1 MSSKFDSSR
10 RPGAP
15 AGGCGQFRAPRVGR
29 PGLAALWLLAAAC
42 AGAGDGPAP
51 LPTSAVAYVR
61 QCLATFDG
69 PDGPSPLH
77 GSPGSVTDAS
87 GEVVRYDRYLLIGTE
102 LGRDRGQAFAE
113 FVRELEVRGGSYRTL
128 ERLVDGRPSK
138 VLVDLGGQRIVVSVQ
153 KW

>member
-1 MSSKFDSSR
+1 MSSKFDSTQW
-10 RPGAP
+10 PVAP
-15 AGGCGQFRAPRVGR
+15 AAGCQRVRARRARR
-29 PGLAALWLLAAAC
+29 PGLAALWLLAIAC
-42 AGAGDGPAP
+42 AGAGDRPAP
-51 LPTSAVAYVR
+51 LPAAAVAYVR

-69 PDGPSPLH
+69 PAGPSPLH

-128 ERLVDGRPSK
+128 ERLLDGRPSK
-138 VLVDLGGQRIVVSVQ
+138 VLVDVGGQRIVVSVQ